1 MAKMLR
7 GRRHSRINYHPYIR
21 SRKWYAK
28 HKQWLRATG
37 YACALFPW
45 VKIGRG
51 RPYRIHHLHYANL
64 GNERLGRDVIPLCPF
79 AHDQVIHG
87 ILSGCK
93 SAGQQRHYPN
103 LSQRL
108 IHTWCRQRLWFKR
121 VILIGGLAW
130 LVIAML

>member
-1 MAKMLR
+1 MPR
-7 GRRHSRINYHPYIR
+7 GRHHPNINYRTYIR
-21 SRKWYAK
+21 SREWYGK

-37 YACALFPW
+37 YSCALFPW
-45 VKIGRG
+45 VRIGQG

-79 AHDQVIHG
+79 AHDRIVHG
-87 ILSGCK
+87 ILSGFK
-93 SAGQQRHYPN
+93 SAGQQRNYPN

-108 IHTWCRQRLWFKR
+108 VHAWCRQRLWFKR

-130 LVIAML
+130 LMIKLFLS